1 VDEFIL
7 DVMIDNQQTKMKTY
21 QDSIEQV
28 VDAVVTMEVVTNIFK
43 ATRVKDN
50 RYWTFPDIDLTEL
63 RELRRTIK
71 NKGAI
76 AIELSNFK
84 TH

>member
-1 VDEFIL
+1 MDEFIL

-43 ATRVKDN
+43 ATRVKDKKF
-50 RYWTFPDIDLTEL
+50 WTFPDIDLTEL

>member
-1 VDEFIL
+1 MDEFIL